1 MDIKKLTINNAR
13 ELAELTSRI
22 VDNLA
27 TINEDNHDL
36 DYLDYL
42 TELIGNIA
50 VNLQIIA
57 NINPGNL
64 DDLLSKTKEIAK
76 NLRAMEDT

>member
-1 MDIKKLTINNAR
+1 MHTQNLTLNKAR

-22 VDNLA
+22 VGNLA
-27 TINEDNHDL
+27 TINEDSHDL

-42 TELIGNIA
+42 TELTGNIA

-57 NINPGNL
+57 DINPGNL

-76 NLRAMEDT
+76 NLRAVEGT

>member
-1 MDIKKLTINNAR
+1 
-13 ELAELTSRI
+13 